1 MFKKISAIV
10 AAAAVAAV
18 ITAFLPGVA
27 PEVQAN
33 TTPAVDQSKSRS
45 VVVSPLAIESVTVGT
60 NDQDSA
66 KQKPLSYARDRKIG
80 CKQAWPY
87 YEGSCLH
94 ERNQSVDNVRIVR
107 VIAMGRS
114 AYDPFRQ
121 SQH

>member
-33 TTPAVDQSKSRS
+33 
-45 VVVSPLAIESVTVGT
+45 TVGT